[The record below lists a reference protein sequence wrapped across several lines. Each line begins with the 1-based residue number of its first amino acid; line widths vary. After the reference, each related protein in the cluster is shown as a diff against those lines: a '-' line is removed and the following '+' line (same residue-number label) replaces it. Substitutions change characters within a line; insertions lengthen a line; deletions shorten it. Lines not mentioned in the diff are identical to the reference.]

1 MKLQDPLKIQHFRT
15 QHTEIYAVP
24 VFTLSL
30 QALLREKQK
39 TEELEKTKEA
49 IKQLIQDA
57 AVRTRKEV
65 RGLLNV
71 CRTRLASVDVQI
83 VPKLKP

>member
-1 MKLQDPLKIQHFRT
+1 MSI
-15 QHTEIYAVP
+15 
-24 VFTLSL
+24 FTLSL

-65 RGLLNV
+65 RELLNGSLSKKCWV
-71 CRTRLASVDVQI
+71 VSAGVDTALKLHDRMLAVWT
-83 VPKLKP
+83 KL

>member
-1 MKLQDPLKIQHFRT
+1 MCVYVCSP
-15 QHTEIYAVP
+15 
-24 VFTLSL
+24 

-39 TEELEKTKEA
+39 ADELEKVKEA

-65 RGLLNV
+65 WNFLP
-71 CRTRLASVDVQI
+71 ASLYCWHSFLI
-83 VPKLKP
+83 VLTTSCNC